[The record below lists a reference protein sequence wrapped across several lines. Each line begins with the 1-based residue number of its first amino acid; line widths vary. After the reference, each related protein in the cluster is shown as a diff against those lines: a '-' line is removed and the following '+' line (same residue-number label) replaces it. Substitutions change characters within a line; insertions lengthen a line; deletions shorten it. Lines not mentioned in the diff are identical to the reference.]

1 MAFVH
6 GKSSVFKLDN
16 ASGSLTDISAFVN
29 NVDFPETADVAETS
43 VLGASNKTY
52 IVGLKDA
59 TISLGGLFDATVDA
73 ILGAVVG
80 QTATLSYEYS
90 PEGTGSGKVK
100 YTGEAILTNYALS
113 SPVGDVPLTLVTIK
127 NAPPPTVEL
136 AELSLAVPCTP
147 VAV

>member
-6 GKSSVFKLDN
+6 GSDSVFKLDN
-16 ASGSLTDISAFVN
+16 AGGSLTDISTYVN

-43 VLGASNKTY
+43 TLGASNKTY

-80 QTATLSYEYS
+80 QSATLSFEYS
-90 PEGTGSGKVK
+90 PEGTASGKVK
-100 YTGEAILTNYALS
+100 YTGECILTSYTLS
-113 SPVGDVPLTLVTIK
+113 SPVGDVVGFSADLQVSGAVTRG
-127 NAPPPTVEL
+127 TH
-136 AELSLAVPCTP
+136 
-147 VAV
+147 

>member
-16 ASGSLTDISAFVN
+16 ASGSITDISAFVN

-59 TISLGGLFDATVDA
+59 TISLSGLFDATADA
-73 ILGAVVG
+73 IFGAVVG
-80 QTATLSYEYS
+80 QTATLSFEYS
-90 PEGTGSGKVK
+90 PEGTASGKIK
-100 YTGEAILTNYALS
+100 YTGECILTNYAMS
-113 SPVGDVPLTLVTIK
+113 SPVGDVVAYSADLQVSGAVTRG
-127 NAPPPTVEL
+127 TH
-136 AELSLAVPCTP
+136 
-147 VAV
+147 

>member
-16 ASGSLTDISAFVN
+16 ASGSLTDISSFVN

-90 PEGTGSGKVK
+90 PEGTASGKIK

-113 SPVGDVPLTLVTIK
+113 SPVGDVVAYSADLQCSGAVTRG
-127 NAPPPTVEL
+127 TH
-136 AELSLAVPCTP
+136 
-147 VAV
+147 

>member
-59 TISLGGLFDATVDA
+59 TISLSGLFDATADA
-73 ILGAVVG
+73 IFGAVVG
-80 QTATLSYEYS
+80 QTATLSFEYS
-90 PEGTGSGKVK
+90 PEGTASGKIK
-100 YTGEAILTNYALS
+100 YSGECILTNYAMS
-113 SPVGDVPLTLVTIK
+113 SPVGDVVAYSADLQVSGAVTRD
-127 NAPPPTVEL
+127 TH
-136 AELSLAVPCTP
+136 
-147 VAV
+147 

>member
-16 ASGSLTDISAFVN
+16 ASGSLTDISSFVN
-29 NVDFPETADVAETS
+29 NVDFPETADVAESS

-52 IVGLKDA
+52 LVGLRDA
-59 TISLGGLFDATVDA
+59 SISISGLFDATVDA

-90 PEGTGSGKVK
+90 PEGTASGKVK

-113 SPVGDVPLTLVTIK
+113 SPVGDVVAYSADLQCSGAVTRG
-127 NAPPPTVEL
+127 TH
-136 AELSLAVPCTP
+136 
-147 VAV
+147 

>member
-59 TISLGGLFDATVDA
+59 TISISGLFDATVDA

-90 PEGTGSGKVK
+90 PEGTASGKVK

-113 SPVGDVPLTLVTIK
+113 SPVGDVVAYSADLQCSGAVTRG
-127 NAPPPTVEL
+127 TH
-136 AELSLAVPCTP
+136 
-147 VAV
+147 

>member
-16 ASGSLTDISAFVN
+16 ASGSMTDISSFVN

-59 TISLGGLFDATVDA
+59 TIGLTGFFDATADA
-73 ILGAVVG
+73 IFGAVIG
-80 QTATLSYEYS
+80 QSATLSFEYS
-90 PEGTGSGKVK
+90 PEGTASGKIK
-100 YTGEAILTNYALS
+100 YTGECILTNYALS
-113 SPVGDVPLTLVTIK
+113 SPVGDV
-127 NAPPPTVEL
+127 
-136 AELSLAVPCTP
+136 
-147 VAV
+147 VAYSGDLQVSGSITRGTH

>member
-16 ASGSLTDISAFVN
+16 ASGSLTDISSFVN

-59 TISLGGLFDATVDA
+59 TISLSGLFDATVDA

-90 PEGTGSGKVK
+90 PEGTASGKIK

-113 SPVGDVPLTLVTIK
+113 SPVGDVVAYSADLQCSGAVTRG
-127 NAPPPTVEL
+127 TH
-136 AELSLAVPCTP
+136 
-147 VAV
+147 